1 MVKDLVYYE
10 KKLDIIIYLLNST
23 DDDTVSDYLLD
34 EYTKNYIEY
43 ERLYNEQ
50 EREYKHHLPQWIG
63 YKLFCY
69 NNGLVEGN
77 LRTLEEFIRKYYK

>member
-23 DDDTVSDYLLD
+23 DEEKVVDYLLD
-34 EYTKNYIEY
+34 EYAKNYIEY

-50 EREYKHHLPQWIG
+50 EREYKTSSSSMDWI
-63 YKLFCY
+63 
-69 NNGLVEGN
+69 
-77 LRTLEEFIRKYYK
+77 

>member
-1 MVKDLVYYE
+1 MVKDLRYYE
-10 KKLDIIIYLLNST
+10 NKLDIIIYLLNST

-50 EREYKHHLPQWIG
+50 EREVKTSSSTMDWI
-63 YKLFCY
+63 
-69 NNGLVEGN
+69 
-77 LRTLEEFIRKYYK
+77 

>member
-23 DDDTVSDYLLD
+23 DEEKVVDYLLD
-34 EYTKNYIEY
+34 EYAKNYIEY

-50 EREYKHHLPQWIG
+50 EREYKSSSSSMDWI
-63 YKLFCY
+63 
-69 NNGLVEGN
+69 
-77 LRTLEEFIRKYYK
+77 

>member
-1 MVKDLVYYE
+1 MVKDLRYYE

-34 EYTKNYIEY
+34 EYAKNYIEY

-50 EREYKHHLPQWIG
+50 EKEFKTSSSTMDWI
-63 YKLFCY
+63 
-69 NNGLVEGN
+69 
-77 LRTLEEFIRKYYK
+77 